1 MKSLTAALPMAVA
14 LAAAP
19 ASARPVSIGLD
30 VPGLSLG
37 LLLEDDASKGQPAPP
52 NAQPPA
58 PQTPQV
64 SGDQP
69 DVVTLRDG
77 RVYRGR
83 ILYQVQGG
91 LLFSD
96 PRFPQSFVIPLGD
109 VANVTHPGG
118 PVVPPQPS
126 GITAQRLMLES
137 QLRDLQLRLDSLS
150 VFPAIGTM
158 AGGAISIGIGIMLYA
173 LYNTSTC
180 SNTVPPVCVADP
192 NAQTNAIIFG
202 LLAGIPGAVALILGT
217 LELISVTNR
226 QAEIQSQI
234 GQIRQSLQQ
243 LSVQQ
248 QAGVAPPRTP
258 PPLITL
264 RF

>member
-1 MKSLTAALPMAVA
+1 MKALTAALPIVVA
-14 LAAAP
+14 LVAAP

-37 LLLEDDASKGQPAPP
+37 LLLGDDTSPKGQPAPAAPP
-52 NAQPPA
+52 NAQP
-58 PQTPQV
+58 QTPQA
-64 SGDQP
+64 GDQP

-109 VANVTHPGG
+109 VANVQHPGG
-118 PVVPPQPS
+118 QVLPPT
-126 GITAQRLMLES
+126 GVTAQRLMLEN

-158 AGGAISIGIGIMLYA
+158 AGGAISIGIGVMLYA

-180 SNTVPPVCVADP
+180 NNAVPPYCVQDP

-202 LLAGIPGAVALILGT
+202 LLAAIPGAVALILGT

-234 GQIRQSLQQ
+234 VQVKQSLAQ

-258 PPLITL
+258 PALITL